1 MYRSITPLAA
11 ELCET
16 MRKDELQAVVDDVS
30 EQIVYVKARMNSIIS
45 QMQATSS
52 VAEAAYVRVNNHE
65 EKLMQALEIGR
76 QFSVTNQENFEHV
89 DIRLK
94 KLESECNSCLQIAAN
109 AHASVLAVVKENKQL
124 KGRLDA
130 IDATEGSSAFYPI
143 NRLRLLPVRTP
154 TPPGSPAYA
163 PDTWP

>member
-65 EKLMQALEIGR
+65 DKLMQALEIGR
-76 QFSVTNQENFEHV
+76 QFAVTNQQNFEHV
-89 DIRLK
+89 DSRLK
-94 KLESECNSCLQIAAN
+94 KLESQMNSCLQIAAN
-109 AHASVLAVVKENKQL
+109 ANASVLVVTKENKQL
-124 KGRLDA
+124 KERLDA
-130 IDATEGSSAFYPI
+130 IDATVSRVRQWAI
-143 NRLRLLPVRTP
+143 DRLRLPERDRT
-154 TPPGSPAYA
+154 TCPALG
-163 PDTWP
+163 